1 MSRPSRLSII
11 ATIVAKDLREFTRDR
26 LWMILTPMAL
36 VMFVAIFWLLPATV
50 EETMT
55 IGVYQRGL
63 DPIIEQIAEAEEGVA
78 LSVVQ
83 FDSPE
88 ALLRAV
94 EERQAVEF
102 DGRSVTLTMGIAF
115 PDGFVQI
122 VSGGGQAQVTLY
134 VDGAVPP
141 EIRTVL
147 ASIVREVAYGL
158 AGVGLPVTEPA
169 QETVV
174 LGEDRLGEQVPLRD
188 KMRPL
193 FAFFLLLTESL
204 ALAGLVAVEIQS
216 RTAKAVVATPASVG
230 DLLAAKGI
238 TGIILTLSQ
247 VVVLLLAMDAFGQ
260 QPLMILAAVLV
271 GAVMMSGVGLM
282 AGSAGGDFMT
292 TLFISVVLLIPLTIP
307 AFSLLF
313 PGTASTW
320 VQVLP
325 TYGVTET
332 LVGATAYGLDW
343 SGAIGYL
350 AVAGAWCVA
359 IFGAGLL
366 ILRWRLTTL

>member
-1 MSRPSRLSII
+1 MARPSRPSII
-11 ATIVAKDLREFTRDR
+11 AAIVAKDLREFTRDR
-26 LWMILTPMAL
+26 LWMILTPLAL
-36 VMFVAIFWLLPATV
+36 VMFVAIFWLLPSTV

-63 DPIIEQIAEAEEGVA
+63 DPVIEQLAEAEEGVA
-78 LSVVQ
+78 LRVVQ
-83 FDSPE
+83 FDTHD
-88 ALLRAV
+88 ALRRAV
-94 EERQAVEF
+94 EERQPFEF
-102 DGRSVTLTMGIAF
+102 DGQSLTLPMGIHF
-115 PDGFVQI
+115 PDDFVPTI
-122 VSGGGQAQVTLY
+122 SGGGQAQVTLY
-134 VDGAVPP
+134 VDGAVPA
-141 EIRTVL
+141 EIRTAL
-147 ASIVREVAYGL
+147 ASLVREVAYGL

-238 TGIILTLSQ
+238 TGIILTFSQ
-247 VVVLLLAMDAFGQ
+247 AVVLLLAMGAFGQ
-260 QPLMILAAVLV
+260 QPLIILAAVLV

-292 TLFISVVLLIPLTIP
+292 TLFTSVVLLIPLTIP
-307 AFSLLF
+307 AFGVLF
-313 PGTASTW
+313 PGTASAW
-320 VQVLP
+320 VQALP

-343 SGAIGYL
+343 SGALGYL